1 MKKIIALAAAV
12 LVTVATTASAGN
24 ARSLCESI
32 NGFARAAMAARQNGV
47 EMVELL
53 RAVDT
58 HTPDEPDHK
67 MLISIVRIAYSKQ
80 RYSTESMQQRAI
92 TDFTNETMS
101 ACLDN
106 LLDQ

>member
-1 MKKIIALAAAV
+1 M
-12 LVTVATTASAGN
+12 N
-24 ARSLCESI
+24 
-32 NGFARAAMAARQNGV
+32 ARQNGI
-47 EMVELL
+47 EMVKVL

-58 HTPDEPDHK
+58 HAVDETDRK
-67 MLISIVRIAYSKQ
+67 MLTSIVRIAYSKQ
-80 RYSTESMQQRAI
+80 RYSTESMKQRAI